1 MLNFINTTFIPNGI
15 FSIIDENSDLKSLE
29 KYLLFQ
35 NKSLLD
41 KNSTLGDDGSGDEF
55 VLICKDFTCTPPI
68 TEIESL
74 KGILFGKLSKER
86 IK

>member
-1 MLNFINTTFIPNGI
+1 M
-15 FSIIDENSDLKSLE
+15 
-29 KYLLFQ
+29 
-35 NKSLLD
+35 LD
-41 KNSTLGDDGSGDEF
+41 KNSTLGVDGDEF

-74 KGILFGKLSKER
+74 KDILFGKLSKER